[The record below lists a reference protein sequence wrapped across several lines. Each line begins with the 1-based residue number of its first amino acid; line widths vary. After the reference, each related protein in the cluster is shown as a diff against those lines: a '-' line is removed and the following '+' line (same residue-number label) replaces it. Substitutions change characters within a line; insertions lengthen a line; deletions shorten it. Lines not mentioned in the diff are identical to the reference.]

1 MGIVETRRCR
11 ILTRTHLDDYKMY
24 DKFLSF
30 AVLGALVLTCSGD
43 SDERKYDNPF
53 LTHDVQAKSG
63 DYQFFFH
70 NQNDLLLTVTRDAC
84 YYSVLGTNEQ
94 GMLKY
99 EPLEAEARIMKSIS
113 TSKNVQPTTLLTNF
127 HCVGRRVYTLDA
139 KNAMKRDG
147 SDESDSS
154 D

>member
-1 MGIVETRRCR
+1 MGYIVETRRCR

-43 SDERKYDNPF
+43 SDERKYDNPA
-53 LTHDVQAKSG
+53 LTHDVQTKSG

-113 TSKNVQPTTLLTNF
+113 TSKNVQPTTLLTMRLSITT
-127 HCVGRRVYTLDA
+127 CWPTSTVWD
-139 KNAMKRDG
+139 
-147 SDESDSS
+147 DESTPSMLRTQ
-154 D
+154 